1 MNSQKPRVAVMG
13 AGAVGSYFGGMLARA
28 GVDVT
33 LIARP
38 AHVEAIRR
46 DGLLLDTTS
55 FREHVRLNASTDPAA
70 VAGADFVLFGVK
82 TIDDET
88 ASRSIAG
95 HLKPGAITIS
105 LQNGVDNIARIRAA
119 SGVDAIPAVVY
130 VAVAMPEPGHI
141 KHSARGE
148 LVIGE
153 LPSPSGETATASER
167 CRRVVELF
175 TRAKVSCKISDNIEG
190 ELWSKFVVNCAGNG
204 VAAIGQVTYGEA
216 VREPHTREVM
226 ARLIEET
233 IAVARASG
241 VKLPETDFVGDGL
254 RFFESMLMA
263 TSSTARDIAGG
274 KPTEI
279 DSLNGLV
286 VRRGAE
292 LGIPTPVNLTIHAMV
307 KLLEEKNAKA
317 KSVGAVPP
325 SR

>member
-1 MNSQKPRVAVMG
+1 MKQSNFRVAVMG

-28 GVDVT
+28 GVEVT
-33 LIARP
+33 LIARA

-55 FREHVRLNASTDPAA
+55 FHEHVRVHASTDIVAA
-70 VAGADFVLFGVK
+70 ANADFVLFCVK
-82 TIDDET
+82 TIDDEI
-88 ASRSIAG
+88 ASRALAA
-95 HLKPGAITIS
+95 HLKPGALVVS

-119 SGVDAIPAVVY
+119 SGIDAVPSVVY
-130 VAVAMPEPGHI
+130 IAVAMPEPGHI

-153 LPSPSGETATASER
+153 LRSASGAASPSER
-167 CRRVVELF
+167 CRRIVELF
-175 TRAKVSCKISDNIEG
+175 ASANVPCKISDNIDG

-216 VREPHTREVM
+216 VREPHVRQVM

-241 VKLPETDFVGDGL
+241 VELPGTDFVGNGIK
-254 RFFESMLMA
+254 FFESMLVA
-263 TSSTARDIAGG
+263 TSSTAQDIARG

-286 VRRGAE
+286 VR
-292 LGIPTPVNLTIHAMV
+292 LGEKLAVPTPVNFTIHALV
-307 KLLEEKNAKA
+307 KLLEQKNAKS
-317 KSVGAVPP
+317 KSA
-325 SR
+325 R